1 MAFAMKPDDTR
12 STSSAKARFATTRWS
27 VVLAARDPQR
37 TDGRQ
42 ALEVLCQAYWYP
54 LYAYVRRQGS
64 SPQDAADLTQEFFAQ
79 LLDKDW
85 LSDVAR
91 DKGRFRDFLLA
102 SMRHFVSKQRRRA
115 LAQKRGGGRK
125 IMALDIETAE
135 GRFQLEPVD
144 SASPDRAFDRQWA
157 LTLLASVS
165 DGLRQRYAAEG
176 KSQLFAVLEPTLAG
190 GRGEQPYAALAG
202 QLGMTEG
209 AVRVAVIRLRR
220 RYRDALRSQIGDT
233 VSSEEEID
241 DELRHLMKALE
252 G

>member
-1 MAFAMKPDDTR
+1 M
-12 STSSAKARFATTRWS
+12 
-27 VVLAARDPQR
+27 VLAARDPQR

-42 ALEVLCQAYWYP
+42 ALETLCQSYWYP

-64 SPQDAADLTQEFFAQ
+64 SPQDAADLTQEFFTQ

-115 LAQKRGGGRK
+115 LAQKRGGGRR

-144 SASPDRAFDRQWA
+144 SASPDQAFERQWA
-157 LTLLASVS
+157 LTLLACASKS
-165 DGLRQRYAAEG
+165 LKQRYADEG
-176 KSQLFAVLEPTLAG
+176 KAQLFAALEPTLAG
-190 GRGEQPYAALAG
+190 GRGEQPHAALADR
-202 QLGMTEG
+202 LGMTEG
-209 AVRVAVIRLRR
+209 AVRVAALRLRR
-220 RYRDALRSQIGDT
+220 RYRETLRSLVADT
-233 VSSEEEID
+233 VSSPEQVDE
-241 DELRHLMKALE
+241 ELRHLMQALA